1 MPVGHHM
8 PAAKPIA
15 VSRPNKAIS
24 IAPAQIAIVRRL
36 SSRSILPESGVDHA
50 SESAR
55 LDTVKLRHLK
65 AKLSRLNLTE
75 AAREASALKAQFR
88 REDEELYRQGR
99 GAEVLAD
106 RKKNLGIADSGTIR
120 LVTVNGVRIES

>member
-1 MPVGHHM
+1 M
-8 PAAKPIA
+8 
-15 VSRPNKAIS
+15 
-24 IAPAQIAIVRRL
+24 
-36 SSRSILPESGVDHA
+36 GVDQA
-50 SESAR
+50 PGS
-55 LDTVKLRHLK
+55 DTVAAMKWRHLR

-106 RKKNLGIADSGTIR
+106 RKKNLGIADSGTTR